1 MERGRGRAGG
11 GEEEQYSQVDGVRY
25 GRARRRPRC
34 WSRGFSHRAEPT
46 TGLVCSERTLLHTW
60 KLSPQV
66 WKQLHMVYGSSVK
79 PMVVPSVS
87 DPLAQGQ
94 PLITTHASGVG
105 GAPPV
110 RRWISN
116 NACLPQR
123 GRRVTVCERRA
134 DPPLSERLV
143 GADRDSARATGRRPR
158 GRPRRASR
166 LQLQAAGPPL
176 QAAERVAVRSGLVGD
191 QNATKR
197 ASREMRTDL
206 GRARRGG
213 GGEGGWTASS
223 VHSTSVAPAHLTLV
237 GEREPRRCRPL
248 RGVALN
254 SGGGAGGVV
263 GACAPARPPGISPK
277 KRR

>member
-1 MERGRGRAGG
+1 M
-11 GEEEQYSQVDGVRY
+11 RY

-213 GGEGGWTASS
+213 GGEGGRTASS

-263 GACAPARPPGISPK
+263 RACAPARPPGISPK